1 MKSKEVSKIYA
12 NDKASMFTCLG
23 TSQCFTPF
31 YFQKQHTQILWR
43 IHFLIQWPWISD
55 INLNYLGGPN
65 VITRFL
71 NVEKWSR
78 TGNKSETRTLH
89 WAWLTFKIEDRGH
102 EPRNVRFLKA
112 RKVKETN
119 VPLHSSERRLGI
131 NK

>member
-1 MKSKEVSKIYA
+1 MLHS
-12 NDKASMFTCLG
+12 
-23 TSQCFTPF
+23 
-31 YFQKQHTQILWR
+31 ILFPEATHSD
-43 IHFLIQWPWISD
+43 IVKNSFPNPVTMISD

-71 NVEKWSR
+71 NVEKGSR

-119 VPLHSSERRLGI
+119 VPLHSSERRLEI